1 MHLGL
6 CAPST
11 VLRFRHTSD
20 KHACHRF
27 PTGILRTRLVEL
39 MLVTNEMQW
48 PCTRMHQVLS
58 YSSSVLVTRV
68 QCLNIIMSMLHV
80 ICSYFAR
87 TGKIKSLIVYFWIK
101 CAIVMYLSIYLSNCV
116 AASTL
121 DSVVIMQCNECE
133 HCAFDSKSSYRLNF
147 NVNGHYNTYV
157 YIFIYDF
164 AYAQQISKHN
174 AK

>member
-1 MHLGL
+1 MPSLSNGNTTGALGEIGVSHKWNAVAMHSH
-6 CAPST
+6 ASST
-11 VLRFRHTSD
+11 KL
-20 KHACHRF
+20 
-27 PTGILRTRLVEL
+27 
-39 MLVTNEMQW
+39 
-48 PCTRMHQVLS
+48 
-58 YSSSVLVTRV
+58 LVTRV

-147 NVNGHYNTYV
+147 NVNGHYNTYI
-157 YIFIYDF
+157 YIWFCICSANF
-164 AYAQQISKHN
+164 QT
-174 AK
+174 